1 MSAGYGSH
9 KGGKGGVIR
18 GSVLGRVG
26 GHIVLC
32 HLPCGIRTGKS
43 ETCLTENKNGKSCIG
58 YGTYRVGLML
68 GRRYILTA
76 FKMRNI
82 SRVILYI

>member
-1 MSAGYGSH
+1 MLWLTQAEHLDDLESAQWVSAGYGSH

-32 HLPCGIRTGKS
+32 HLPWRIRTGKS
-43 ETCLTENKNGKSCIG
+43 SLGNLSCGERTDKS
-58 YGTYRVGLML
+58 
-68 GRRYILTA
+68 
-76 FKMRNI
+76 
-82 SRVILYI
+82 